1 VHAPDE
7 AAGAGVV
14 GQFVHCS
21 IGGFDQDIE
30 SANLIRRA
38 QLERSQFAAGEA
50 TEAP

>member
-1 VHAPDE
+1 MS
-7 AAGAGVV
+7 AGGGRAGP
-14 GQFVHCS
+14 FVHCS
-21 IGGFDQDIE
+21 IGGFDQGIE